1 MNTNAEISIQDQ
13 LKGWFAG
20 YKIKRVSNHLNRVV
34 IGETTTLTSFKKFLG
49 FKVSKKFEVT
59 PIEIEFTE
67 SVEAI
72 RSFYNI
78 HHGVVRETYDIEC
91 AIDETNKSVYWKGEL
106 VERKLQYEN
115 L

>member
-1 MNTNAEISIQDQ
+1 MNSNAEISIQDE
-13 LKGWFAG
+13 LRGWFAG
-20 YKIKRVSNHLNRVV
+20 YKIKRVSNHLDRVV
-34 IGETTTLTSFKKFLG
+34 IGETTTLISFKSFLG
-49 FKVSKKFEVT
+49 IKVSKKFEVT
-59 PIEIEFTE
+59 PIEIEFAE
-67 SVEAI
+67 SFKVT
-72 RSFYNI
+72 RNFYNF